1 MESNG
6 HKILAPRSRAMLSVW
21 LIVHFGIL
29 AASLSTGV
37 LDWRVRDRLLEVVAP
52 YASSL
57 HLDLDGRAMADVTYS
72 LVDWQHQLEYRADST
87 YPWQRLDLGFVDG
100 FGGRS
105 RLERCLSAIGEA
117 SYREDTATAALMAQ
131 PLVPQ
136 ILKQLKQQGS
146 PASISRFDVRVV
158 AVERAGSE
166 EGGASVLPPFENN
179 QLTRWEAAFV
189 SESNEESD
197 LANPSW
203 LVVFMEQPRLNA
215 KGMDSQTTTESA
227 LKP

>member
-6 HKILAPRSRAMLSVW
+6 HKVLAPRSRAMLSVW

-72 LVDWQHQLEYRADST
+72 LVDWQHQLEYRLDST
-87 YPWQRLDLGFVDG
+87 HRWQLLDLGFVYR
-100 FGGRS
+100 FGGRG

-117 SYREDTATAALMAQ
+117 SYREDTATAALMSQ

-136 ILKQLKQQGS
+136 ILKQLKQQDS
-146 PASISRFDVRVV
+146 AALISRFDVRVV

-166 EGGASVLPPFENN
+166 EGGPSVLPPFESNR
-179 QLTRWEAAFV
+179 LTRWEAAFV
-189 SESNEESD
+189 SEPNEASD
-197 LANPSW
+197 LGNSSW
-203 LVVFMEQPRLNA
+203 IVVFMEEPRLNA
-215 KGMDSQTTTESA
+215 KGMAYQIPTESVA
-227 LKP
+227 NP